1 MAKTHGF
8 FGYNRGEEPNMA
20 LLFLSM
26 FCCCIAWIMINLGVL
41 KAASQV
47 LKEDFP
53 ESIGRD
59 ILCVLFPIAGAI
71 ILDPILTKK
80 EQELGIANACPNM
93 KVLGIASFFCAIV
106 TPLYAAGLIKRLNA
120 IDAASNK

>member
-1 MAKTHGF
+1 MGKTHGF
-8 FGYNRGEEPNMA
+8 FGYNRGEEPNVA

-26 FCCCIAWIMINLGVL
+26 FCCCVAWIMINFGVL

-53 ESIGRD
+53 ESIGRN
-59 ILCVLFPIAGAI
+59 ILCTLFPIAGAI

-80 EQELGIANACPNM
+80 EQELGIANTSSNM
-93 KVLGIASFFCAIV
+93 KVFGIVSFFCCIAA
-106 TPLYAAGLIKRLNA
+106 PLYAAELIKRLNA